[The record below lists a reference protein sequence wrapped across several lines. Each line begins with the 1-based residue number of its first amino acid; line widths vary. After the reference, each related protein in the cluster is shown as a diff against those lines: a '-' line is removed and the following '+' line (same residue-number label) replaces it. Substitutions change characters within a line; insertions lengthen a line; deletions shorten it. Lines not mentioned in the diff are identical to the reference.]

1 MLDNTCAVCG
11 LPTELCVCQEVEK
24 TASHIEIKV
33 ERRKYGKFWA
43 VVSGIDTDMA
53 GLKELV
59 KKLKNRLAVAG
70 TIKGKNIE
78 ILFGRS
84 DKTKLL
90 IEALEKEGFDRDSIS
105 TTSFK

>member
-11 LPTELCVCQEVEK
+11 LPSELCVCQEVEK
-24 TASHIEIKV
+24 TASKIEVKV

-43 VVSGIDTDMA
+43 VVTGIDSDTA
-53 GLKELV
+53 GLKVLV
-59 KKLKNRLAVAG
+59 KKIKNKMAVAG

-84 DKTKLL
+84 DKTKIL
-90 IEALEKEGFDRDSIS
+90 IGILVEEGFDRASIS
-105 TTSFK
+105 TTSFN

>member
-11 LPTELCVCQEVEK
+11 LPNELCVCQEVEK
-24 TASHIEIKV
+24 IASKIEIKV

-43 VVSGIDTDMA
+43 VVSGIDSDTA

-59 KKLKNRLAVAG
+59 KKIKNKMAVAG
-70 TIKGKNIE
+70 TIKGKNVE
-78 ILFGRS
+78 VLFGRS
-84 DKTKLL
+84 DKTKIL
-90 IEALEKEGFDRDSIS
+90 IECLIAEGFDRSSIS

>member
-24 TASHIEIKV
+24 TASQIEIKV

-43 VVSGIDTDMA
+43 IVSGIDTDTA

-90 IEALEKEGFDRDSIS
+90 IEALEKEGFDRNSIS
-105 TTSFK
+105 TNSFK